1 MKPIIFS
8 SEMVRAILEGRK
20 TQTRRVVK
28 PQPIKVRHALWQ
40 WEHNRR
46 TLCRDSDTLTFSL
59 VEHSPYQI
67 GGLLW
72 VRETWRTSRQYD
84 DAKPLEVP
92 EDSSLWYSADWTSI
106 RRLGQKPGKKRP
118 SIFMPRW
125 ASRITLRI
133 VDVRAER
140 VQDISEG
147 DACAEGIAIGEA
159 TWTGYRKQ
167 FCELWDSIVKRAFSW
182 KINPWVWVIEF
193 KVEEAN
199 GS

>member
-8 SEMVRAILEGRK
+8 SEMVRAVLEGRK

-28 PQPIKVRHALWQ
+28 PQPIEVRHALWQ

-59 VEHSPYQI
+59 IEHSPYQT

-72 VRETWRTSRQYD
+72 VRETF
-84 DAKPLEVP
+84 AEIVH
-92 EDSSLWYSADWTSI
+92 
-106 RRLGQKPGKKRP
+106 GKKVTYRADCNDYERSVIQWTP

-125 ASRITLRI
+125 ASRITLRV

-140 VQDISEG
+140 VQDISWN
-147 DACAEGIAIGEA
+147 DALAEGVGVGGLQKKLGTNLTHAQDIFVA
-159 TWTGYRKQ
+159 
-167 FCELWDSIVKRAFSW
+167 LWDSVVKRAFSW

-199 GS
+199 VGD